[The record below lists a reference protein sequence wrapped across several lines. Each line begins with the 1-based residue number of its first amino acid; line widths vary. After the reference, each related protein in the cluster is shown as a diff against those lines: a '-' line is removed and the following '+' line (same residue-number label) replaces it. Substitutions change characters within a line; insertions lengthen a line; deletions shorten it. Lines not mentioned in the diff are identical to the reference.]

1 MMNQCILIH
10 GLRLS
15 CHVGV
20 PDEELSVAQEL
31 LLHLE
36 MTPLEAWDD
45 LHDDIS
51 RTVDYAQV
59 ATQVEEVAQSRPRRL
74 IETLAVDLV
83 DFLLE
88 NHPLRKVKVTIEKF
102 ILPQTRSVA
111 VVLEKARL

>member
-1 MMNQCILIH
+1 MNQCIHIN

-20 PDEELSVAQEL
+20 PDEELAVAQEL

-36 MTPLEAWDD
+36 MTPIHGWDN

-51 RTVDYAQV
+51 RTVDYDLV
-59 ATQVEEVAQSRPRRL
+59 VTQLEALARAKPRRL
-74 IETLAVDLV
+74 IETLAVDIV
-83 DFLLE
+83 DFLLA
-88 NHPLRKVKVTIEKF
+88 NHPLAQVKVTIEKF

-111 VVLEKARL
+111 VVLEKRR